1 MRHIAS
7 LLAVIALVLTH
18 YAAADD
24 QQKTRKELNKVTA
37 MATDPTGRKIV
48 NQTMAEMFAL
58 KQMDLVLERRQT
70 GLNYGS
76 LLLAHELAKNN
87 LDMKEIAVRLKG
99 GKDIFQIAG
108 EAGVNWKEVNDRAKK
123 LNSKIDDN
131 LYKHFL
137 HPKDDKAPPKADD
150 YNIMYDGVKADGE
163 VSQSE
168 IEQAQDRYLLWLQR
182 ASPNSDKRLGTADE
196 KAAAYDHVRSGG
208 PHGASGSS
216 SGGIAPS
223 AGGIPQ

>member
-1 MRHIAS
+1 M
-7 LLAVIALVLTH
+7 TH
-18 YAAADD
+18 YATADD

-37 MATDPTGRKIV
+37 MATDATGRKIV

-108 EAGVNWKEVNDRAKK
+108 EAGVNGKEVNDRAKK
-123 LNSKIDDN
+123 LNSKVEDN
-131 LYKHFL
+131 LYKHFVN
-137 HPKDDKAPPKADD
+137 DKADKDRDLADNYD
-150 YNIMYDGVKADGE
+150 PNFDGVKADNE
-163 VSQSE
+163 VSKEELAS
-168 IEQAQDRYLLWLQR
+168 AQDVYLLWRDR
-182 ASPNSDKRLGTADE
+182 AAKRIDTSLDTADE
-196 KAAAYDHVRSGG
+196 RAAREGHDHVRNGG
-208 PHGASGSS
+208 PQPGQTSQSG
-216 SGGIAPS
+216 P
-223 AGGIPQ
+223 PQ